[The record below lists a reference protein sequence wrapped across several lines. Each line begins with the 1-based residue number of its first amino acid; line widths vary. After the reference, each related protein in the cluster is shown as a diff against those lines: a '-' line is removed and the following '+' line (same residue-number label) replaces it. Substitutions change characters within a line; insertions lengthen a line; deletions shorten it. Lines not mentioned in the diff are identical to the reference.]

1 MQVWCECNFIQ
12 CNVRQCKCGQ
22 CNTITAKL
30 KPTIFQSTYIFI
42 RTSTSY
48 FIFKA
53 ARTERAMSFIVAHHA
68 ILLALFQLCFPNV
81 AECLKISQKVSFC
94 NNAEDETCKVVFKQ
108 CASSSVFMTVFPC
121 IINKIFPHFFQ
132 LQWRFF

>member
-1 MQVWCECNFIQ
+1 MQYSEKHADPISQ
-12 CNVRQCKCGQ
+12 CQQFVLIILRLCTTFCV
-22 CNTITAKL
+22 IYSRAHR
-30 KPTIFQSTYIFI
+30 YIFI

-81 AECLKISQKVSFC
+81 AQYLKISQKVSFC